1 MRLNKYAK
9 KDSLPRRT
17 PCHKISLLPL
27 PLATNC
33 VRHVTGKSVAV
44 DGEKEKPPEIL
55 FASAR
60 ANAPKIAKQF
70 EKMSRNLKLSRRI

>member
-9 KDSLPRRT
+9 KDSLPR
-17 PCHKISLLPL
+17 HALPQDFAVAAAA
-27 PLATNC
+27 ATNC

-70 EKMSRNLKLSRRI
+70 EKMSQNLKLSRRI

>member
-9 KDSLPRRT
+9 KDSLPQ
-17 PCHKISLLPL
+17 HALPQDFAAAA
-27 PLATNC
+27 ATNC